1 MVSLSWPAPACPPQE
16 GAPSIMCPRLPR
28 ASMGHVVLLPPA
40 AAVCLPSVYPEQR
53 RVTPPESTLAEVFI
67 LNNLNPFR
75 MNTCRAK
82 PHFAQFWCN
91 VTPFR
96 INTCKSV
103 SKQTTLSTFRIN
115 TYEKTGA
122 WGIPSY
128 RPIVPLPF
136 SVHSSKFRIP
146 QVLSLPFLCE
156 FCIPNGS
163 TGRKLPG
170 YVPKISDSE
179 VIARNLPPVTR
190 HWIREGAPC

>member
-1 MVSLSWPAPACPPQE
+1 
-16 GAPSIMCPRLPR
+16 MCPRLPR

-53 RVTPPESTLAEVFI
+53 WVTPPESTLAEVFI
-67 LNNLNPFR
+67 LNSLNPFR
-75 MNTCRAK
+75 MNTCHGEPR
-82 PHFAQFWCN
+82 FAQFLCN
-91 VTPFR
+91 VSPFR

-115 TYEKTGA
+115 TYEKTGG

-156 FCIPNGS
+156 FCIP
-163 TGRKLPG
+163 
-170 YVPKISDSE
+170 
-179 VIARNLPPVTR
+179 
-190 HWIREGAPC
+190 